1 MWGEGGRQPMKKAE
15 PPMKSVKLP
24 PDLHLRFKTQVSS
37 EGLGVQA
44 VVIRLIE
51 DYLKKRGA

>member
-1 MWGEGGRQPMKKAE
+1 MKKADE
-15 PPMKSVKLP
+15 PPMKSVKIP

-44 VVIRLIE
+44 VVVKLIE